1 MMMMAETLNLDQE
14 TDEIPWY
21 APYPTLH
28 RALKLLAP
36 LPEELQEL
44 IGNRMI
50 GYAKELYF
58 NYPLKSSIEVD
69 ASTQGLDKLK
79 NLMFNKSNHHAIIG
93 RGLNE
98 TMGLNDKGR
107 SLVGT
112 RLMLC
117 LQAIDS
123 VRQTYGDAV
132 LQNKEGR
139 VQVFSLIQSVF
150 TEDLQTFE
158 DQGVSQKISKQ
169 EKEAEEE
176 QERLAF
182 EEAQQQAIL
191 EEQERQKLATGEGWH
206 SPVQTKV
213 VRLQADLRISLV
225 CFAKPEPQAV
235 AEEVS
240 T

>member
-1 MMMMAETLNLDQE
+1 MPQTPTPTLEET
-14 TDEIPWY
+14 PWY
-21 APYPTLH
+21 APYPTLS
-28 RALKLLAP
+28 RAIKLVST

-44 IGNRMI
+44 IGNRMM

-58 NYPLKSSIEVD
+58 NFPLSNSLEMD
-69 ASTQGLDKLK
+69 ASSQGLEKLK
-79 NLMFNKSNHHAIIG
+79 CLMFNKSKHHAIIG

-107 SLVGT
+107 IMVGT

-117 LQAIDS
+117 LQAVDS
-123 VRQTYGDAV
+123 VRQTYGDAI

-139 VQVFSLIQSVF
+139 VQIFSLIQSVF
-150 TEDLQTFE
+150 AEDLQTFE
-158 DQGVSQKISKQ
+158 DQGRNQKLNKQ

-176 QERLAF
+176 AERLAL
-182 EEAQQQAIL
+182 EEAEQQAIL
-191 EEQERQKLATGEGWH
+191 DEVERNRLRTGEGWP
-206 SPVQTKV
+206 SSVQTKV

-225 CFAKPEPQAV
+225 CFVKPEPEV
-235 AEEVS
+235 VVEEVS

>member
-1 MMMMAETLNLDQE
+1 MMMMMMPSSSQPPNEA
-14 TDEIPWY
+14 PWY
-21 APYPTLH
+21 AVYPTLH
-28 RALKLLAP
+28 RGIKLVST

-44 IGNRMI
+44 IGNRMM

-58 NYPLKSSIEVD
+58 NYPLKSSLDVD
-69 ASTQGLDKLK
+69 ASTQGLEKLK
-79 NLMFNKSNHHAIIG
+79 SLMFNKSSHHAIIG

-107 SLVGT
+107 TMVGT

-117 LQAIDS
+117 LQAIDT

-158 DQGVSQKISKQ
+158 DQGRSQKLSKQ
-169 EKEAEEE
+169 EKEALEEA
-176 QERLAF
+176 ERLAL
-182 EEAQQQAIL
+182 EEAEQQAVL
-191 EEQERQKLATGEGWH
+191 EELERNRLKTGEGWP
-206 SPVQTKV
+206 SAVQTKV

-225 CFAKPEPQAV
+225 CFMKPEPVETETAS
-235 AEEVS
+235 A
-240 T
+240 

>member
-1 MMMMAETLNLDQE
+1 MPQTPPPQE
-14 TDEIPWY
+14 TAWY
-21 APYPTLH
+21 APYPTLS
-28 RALKLLAP
+28 RGIKLVST

-44 IGNRMI
+44 IGNRMM

-69 ASTQGLDKLK
+69 ASTQGLEKLK
-79 NLMFNKSNHHAIIG
+79 SLMFNKSNHHAIIG

-107 SLVGT
+107 TMVGT

-158 DQGVSQKISKQ
+158 DQGRSQKLSKQ

-176 QERLAF
+176 AERLAL
-182 EEAQQQAIL
+182 EEAEQQAL
-191 EEQERQKLATGEGWH
+191 LDEMERNRLKTGEGWP
-206 SPVQTKV
+206 SAVQTKV

-225 CFAKPEPQAV
+225 CFEKPEPEAV
-235 AEEVS
+235 LEEAS
-240 T
+240 A